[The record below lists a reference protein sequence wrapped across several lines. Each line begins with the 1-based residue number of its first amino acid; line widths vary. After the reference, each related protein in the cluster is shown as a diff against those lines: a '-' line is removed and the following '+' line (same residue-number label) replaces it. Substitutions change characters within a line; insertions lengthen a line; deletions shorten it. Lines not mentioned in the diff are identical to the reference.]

1 MTGWSLDMNDNKKQE
16 RKKALESLTRQ
27 GILDAA
33 IGLLMRDG
41 IQGLT
46 MDRVATEAGVAKGTL
61 YVYFKN
67 KEEILDATLDASFE
81 PLIRELSVLL
91 DDDHAPDRK
100 LAEFSLCHLRF
111 FDEHR
116 ELIRVIF
123 FDRER
128 MHSERNHY
136 TDSRYRTFVQRVA
149 DVLDEGVRQG
159 LLSPMD
165 PMKVAAMFIEANMGM
180 VMQRIH
186 DGISGDVEKDA
197 RQVTDIFMEGL
208 RNRT

>member
-1 MTGWSLDMNDNKKQE
+1 MEDNKKQE
-16 RKKALESLTRQ
+16 RRKTWEVLTRQ

-33 IGLLMRDG
+33 IGLLMQDG

-46 MDRVATEAGVAKGTL
+46 MERVAAEAGVAKGTL

-67 KEEILDATLDASFE
+67 KEEILDAAVETSFE
-81 PLIRELSVLL
+81 PLIGELSALL
-91 DDDHAPDRK
+91 NDDQAPDSK

-116 ELIRVIF
+116 DLIRVIF
-123 FDRER
+123 YDRER
-128 MHSERNHY
+128 THSEKNHY
-136 TDSRYRTFVQRVA
+136 TDERYRNIVRQVA
-149 DVLDEGVRQG
+149 GVLDEGVRRG
-159 LLSPMD
+159 LFVSLDSA
-165 PMKVAAMFIEANMGM
+165 KIAAMFIEANMGM

-197 RQVTDIFMEGL
+197 KQVTDLLMNGL
-208 RNRT
+208 KRRM

>member
-1 MTGWSLDMNDNKKQE
+1 MEDDKKQE
-16 RKKALESLTRQ
+16 RKKALETLTRQ

-46 MDRVATEAGVAKGTL
+46 MERVAAEAGVAKGTL

-67 KEEILDATLDASFE
+67 KEEILDAAVETSFD
-81 PLIRELSVLL
+81 PLIGELSSLL
-91 DDDHAPDRK
+91 NDDQTPDRK

-116 ELIRVIF
+116 DLIRVIF
-123 FDRER
+123 YDRER
-128 MHSERNHY
+128 IHSEKNHY
-136 TDSRYRTFVQRVA
+136 TDERYRNIVQQVA
-149 DVLDEGVRQG
+149 DVLDEGVRRG
-159 LLSPMD
+159 LFVSLDSTRI
-165 PMKVAAMFIEANMGM
+165 AAMFIETNMGM

-197 RQVTDIFMEGL
+197 KQVTDLLMNGL
-208 RNRT
+208 KRRI